1 MRVEEPL
8 TRWPERTI
16 LHEKKQL
23 DSPKQKRLEAT
34 NMTKLRK
41 LTALLLAGALT
52 LLLLTACSG
61 GGGSS
66 GPEAQAE
73 AKVMRAINNGRA
85 TALANDEGMRT
96 VANAR
101 LDALELELNGAALGY
116 KFSNKADVKW
126 DADNQNATL
135 TLVAKYDYNDT
146 TLQKIID
153 QIKGSNQDQ
162 ALDFA
167 LKGNYTKAGVVARI
181 IRGQTYVAISLR
193 VGRNL

>member
-1 MRVEEPL
+1 
-8 TRWPERTI
+8 
-16 LHEKKQL
+16 
-23 DSPKQKRLEAT
+23 
-34 NMTKLRK
+34 MTKLRK

-73 AKVMRAINNGRA
+73 VEAEAKVMEAINKGRAVNGRA
-85 TALANDEGMRT
+85 VALANDPDMQK
-96 VANAR
+96 VANTY
-101 LDALELELNGAALGY
+101 LDDLEFELNGAALGY
-116 KFSNKADVKW
+116 KFSNKADAKW

-153 QIKGSNQDQ
+153 QISGSNQNK
-162 ALDFA
+162 ALNFA
-167 LKGNYTKAGVVARI
+167 LNGNYTKAGVVARI
-181 IRGQTYVAISLR
+181 IHGQTYVAISLR

>member
-1 MRVEEPL
+1 
-8 TRWPERTI
+8 
-16 LHEKKQL
+16 
-23 DSPKQKRLEAT
+23 
-34 NMTKLRK
+34 MTKLRK

-73 AKVMRAINNGRA
+73 AKVMQAINFKR
-85 TALANDEGMRT
+85 TEPLSNDPDMQK
-96 VANAR
+96 VAKAY

-116 KFSNKADVKW
+116 KFSNKADAKW

-153 QIKGSNQDQ
+153 QISGSNQNK
-162 ALDFA
+162 ALNFA
-167 LKGNYTKAGVVARI
+167 LNGNYTKAGVVAQT

>member
-1 MRVEEPL
+1 
-8 TRWPERTI
+8 
-16 LHEKKQL
+16 
-23 DSPKQKRLEAT
+23 
-34 NMTKLRK
+34 MTKLRK
-41 LTALLLAGALT
+41 LTALLLAGALA
-52 LLLLTACSG
+52 LLLLTACG

-66 GPEAQAE
+66 SPEAQAE
-73 AKVMRAINNGRA
+73 ANVMRAINKDRA
-85 TALANDEGMRT
+85 VALANDDGMRA

-101 LDALELELNGAALGY
+101 LDDLDAKLKIDAFGY
-116 KFSNKADVKW
+116 TVFNKVDAKW
-126 DADNQNATL
+126 DDDNKNATL

-167 LKGNYTKAGVVARI
+167 LNGNYTKAGVVART

>member
-1 MRVEEPL
+1 
-8 TRWPERTI
+8 
-16 LHEKKQL
+16 
-23 DSPKQKRLEAT
+23 
-34 NMTKLRK
+34 MTKLRK
-41 LTALLLAGALT
+41 LTTLLLAGALT

-73 AKVMRAINNGRA
+73 ANVMQAINKGR
-85 TALANDEGMRT
+85 TVALANDDGMRT
-96 VANAR
+96 VANAHLND
-101 LDALELELNGAALGY
+101 LDAKLKFDAFGY
-116 KFSNKADVKW
+116 TVFNKVDAKW

-153 QIKGSNQDQ
+153 QNE

-167 LKGNYTKAGVVARI
+167 LNGNYTKAGVVART

>member
-1 MRVEEPL
+1 
-8 TRWPERTI
+8 
-16 LHEKKQL
+16 
-23 DSPKQKRLEAT
+23 
-34 NMTKLRK
+34 MTKLRK

-85 TALANDEGMRT
+85 EPLSNDDGMRT

-101 LDALELELNGAALGY
+101 LDALELELELKGNALGY
-116 KFSNKADVKW
+116 QFFNKVDAKW

-167 LKGNYTKAGVVARI
+167 LNGNYTKAGVVART

>member
-1 MRVEEPL
+1 
-8 TRWPERTI
+8 
-16 LHEKKQL
+16 
-23 DSPKQKRLEAT
+23 
-34 NMTKLRK
+34 MTKLRK

-66 GPEAQAE
+66 SPEAQAE
-73 AKVMRAINNGRA
+73 AKVMRAINDGRA
-85 TALANDEGMRT
+85 VALSNDPDMQE
-96 VANAR
+96 VAKAR
-101 LDALELELNGAALGY
+101 LDDLDAKLKFDAFGY
-116 KFSNKADVKW
+116 TVFNKVDAKW

-153 QIKGSNQDQ
+153 QIKGNDQ
-162 ALDFA
+162 NEALDFA
-167 LKGNYTKAGVVARI
+167 LNGNYTKAGVVARI